1 MDSWAACAVPRA
13 LRCEPQRRA
22 QHIELYDNKV
32 DEYQM
37 HNVVNETSDEV
48 VADLHSQLDVWFN
61 CQGASCV

>member
-1 MDSWAACAVPRA
+1 M
-13 LRCEPQRRA
+13 RCEPQRRA
-22 QHIELYDNKV
+22 QHIELYDNKA

-37 HNVVNETSDEV
+37 HNLVNETSDEV